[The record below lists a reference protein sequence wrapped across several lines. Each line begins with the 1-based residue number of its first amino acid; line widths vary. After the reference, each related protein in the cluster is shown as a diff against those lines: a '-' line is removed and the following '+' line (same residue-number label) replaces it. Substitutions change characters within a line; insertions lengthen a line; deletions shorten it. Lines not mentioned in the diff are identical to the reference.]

1 MKVLV
6 TGASGFLGRRV
17 LEQLADSE
25 YEVHAVARR
34 PANGPATAWYATDLL
49 APQERDQL
57 LALIAPSHL
66 IHLAWTTEHGE
77 FWESEENADWTAATV
92 DLVEHFARHGGRR
105 ALLTGSCAEYDW
117 ADPSLAITGCHELTT
132 PLLPTTRYGNAKLEA
147 FRTTSLLGEQLDVAI
162 VWARLF
168 FMFGIE
174 EHEARLVPTLVRAS
188 LRGERTDLRHPD
200 RILDFMSTRD
210 VAKAY
215 VEILRSSVTGPMN
228 VASGRGVRV
237 SSLAQT
243 IDYLTGAPLQTPAWF
258 PAGPRDAALRL
269 VADVRRLSTE
279 VNFDPKHD
287 LEASLAPVVDWWR
300 SRTGG

>member
-6 TGASGFLGRRV
+6 TGASGFLGHRV

-25 YEVHAVARR
+25 FEVHAVARH
-34 PANGPATAWYATDLL
+34 PADGPATAWYATDLL

-57 LALIAPSHL
+57 VASVAPSHL
-66 IHLAWTTEHGE
+66 IHLAWTTEHGA
-77 FWESEENADWTAATV
+77 FWESDKNDDWTAATV
-92 DLVEHFARHGGRR
+92 DLVGQFAKHGGHR

-117 ADPSLAITGCHELTT
+117 ADPSLATSGCHELAT
-132 PLLPTTRYGNAKLEA
+132 PLVPTTRYGIAKLDA
-147 FRTTSLLGEQLDVAI
+147 FRATSLLGEQLDVAI

-174 EHEARLVPTLVRAS
+174 EHEARLVPTLIRAA
-188 LRGERTDLRHPD
+188 LGGEQMDLRHPD

-210 VAKAY
+210 IAKAY
-215 VEILRSSVTGPMN
+215 VEILKSNVTGPMN
-228 VASGRGVRV
+228 VASGRGVRLD
-237 SSLAQT
+237 SLAET
-243 IDYLTGAPLQTPAWF
+243 IGNLAGATLDNPTRLA
-258 PAGPRDAALRL
+258 AGPGDAVLRL

-287 LEASLAPVVDWWR
+287 LEASLTPVVDWWR
-300 SRTGG
+300 SRTGR